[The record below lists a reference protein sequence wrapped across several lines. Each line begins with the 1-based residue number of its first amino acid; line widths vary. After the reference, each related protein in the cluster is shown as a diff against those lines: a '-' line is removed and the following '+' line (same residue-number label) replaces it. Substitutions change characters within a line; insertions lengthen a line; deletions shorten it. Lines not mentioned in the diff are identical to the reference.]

1 MMLNLHRDSLSNQVI
16 DKNTQEKLEN
26 RKPGDRLEL
35 MGRAEKGESDL
46 RLLWADK
53 QPSAKN
59 SKD

>member
-46 RLLWADK
+46 RLL
-53 QPSAKN
+53 
-59 SKD
+59 